1 MSRNKKVPRIVAQL
15 VFATALISSTA
26 AAAPPSATFTIQLS
40 SDQAAYASAQPIMLT
55 VAIQNTG
62 AASGILFTRHSA
74 HRDLRLIVISQGKSL
89 PPNLSFI
96 GEAGADRD
104 IGLAPGEKFIESEP
118 LSKWRYALAP
128 GDYTISGEYFYDV
141 NGVTLKTNTVHIT
154 VTP

>member
-1 MSRNKKVPRIVAQL
+1 
-15 VFATALISSTA
+15 
-26 AAAPPSATFTIQLS
+26 
-40 SDQAAYASAQPIMLT
+40 MLT
-55 VAIQNTG
+55 VTIQNSS
-62 AASGILFTRHSA
+62 AASGTLFTRHSA
-74 HRDLRLIVISQGKSL
+74 HRDLRLTVISQGKSL
-89 PPNLSFI
+89 TPNLSFI

-104 IGLAPGEKFIESEP
+104 IGLAPGEKFIKSDP